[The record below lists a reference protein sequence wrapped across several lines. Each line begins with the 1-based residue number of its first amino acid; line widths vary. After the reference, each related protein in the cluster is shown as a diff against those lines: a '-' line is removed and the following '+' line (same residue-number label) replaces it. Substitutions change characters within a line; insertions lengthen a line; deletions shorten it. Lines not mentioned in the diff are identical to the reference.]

1 MKKST
6 RFLALCLALALTVGC
21 SPAAAQEP
29 QPDPA
34 PNPPVESP
42 AQEPT
47 EPLPPAEEE
56 SSEEEEGYPKSY
68 DSTEELQ
75 AAFDAFLLEDFVESL
90 QDDYLSLHY
99 TLLQPES
106 YGIDPATVEVS
117 LGDIPD
123 EEALAQARQDNQ
135 KLAERLATF
144 DVERLTPQQQ
154 ESYYLYQYL
163 LELSNQSLS
172 EELTYMGS
180 AFSPMQGLQNELASL
195 LMNFDFYSV
204 EDVESYLLLMED
216 IPRYVDEALAF
227 TKTQAEK
234 GLFMADYSADSAISY
249 CSKQVNAG
257 ENGALMEAILANLD
271 NCELLSASQK
281 THYKERAKKIFRDS
295 VLPAYQQIADTLT
308 SLKSPDNNQLGLCY
322 LENGPAYYE
331 YLFRQ
336 KTGSSRS
343 IEEAKELMEETMAL
357 ALAGIQQVI
366 EEDEFTYRQYIHE
379 GIQIDFHSLGGML
392 EQLESAIYDDFP
404 YIDPVDYTISYL
416 DPQVA
421 VAGINAYYVVPP
433 LDNPLKQK
441 IKVNPNGNMD
451 FSDVSTF
458 TLLAHEGFPGH
469 LYQTNLVRQTLPDN
483 PFRQDL
489 SILGYSEGYATY
501 CELFSYNYLEEA
513 LKLSEADREEEG
525 VAQRLL
531 TLDQNFNL
539 MEYCIIALA
548 DMGVNYDGWDKAEL
562 QDFMGNFYDMDADSS
577 DVIFEQLAGDPAGFL
592 SYYVGCAE
600 FLQLRLSAM
609 EELGELF
616 DDMAFHR
623 CILSGGDLPFD
634 LLGQRVEAYIA
645 ETLSAAGSKKAA

>member
-47 EPLPPAEEE
+47 EPLPPAEGETPAQE
-56 SSEEEEGYPKSY
+56 DYPKSY

-249 CSKQVNAG
+249 CRKQVNAG

-343 IEEAKELMEETMAL
+343 IEEAKELMEETMTL

>member
-1 MKKST
+1 MRKST
-6 RFLALCLALALTVGC
+6 RFVTLFLALSLAVGC
-21 SPAAAQEP
+21 SPAAQQP

-34 PNPPVESP
+34 PNPPVETP
-42 AQEPT
+42 AQEP
-47 EPLPPAEEE
+47 LPPVEEE
-56 SSEEEEGYPKSY
+56 TPAEDYPKSY
-68 DSTEELQ
+68 DSTKELQ
-75 AAFDAFLLEDFVESL
+75 AAFDAFLLEDFVEATQS
-90 QDDYLSLHY
+90 DYLSLHY
-99 TLLQPES
+99 TLLQPET
-106 YGIDPATVEVS
+106 YGIDPGTVEVS
-117 LGDIPD
+117 LGEIPD
-123 EEALAQARQDNQ
+123 EEALAQARLENQ

-154 ESYYLYQYL
+154 ESYRLYQYL
-163 LELSNQSLS
+163 LELSNESLS
-172 EELTYMGS
+172 EDLAYMGS

-195 LMNFDFYSV
+195 LMNFEFYSP

-216 IPRYVDEALAF
+216 IPRYVEEALDF
-227 TKTQAEK
+227 TKIQAEK

-249 CSKQVNAG
+249 CRKQVTAG
-257 ENGALMEAILANLD
+257 EKGALLEAILANLE
-271 NCELLSASQK
+271 NCELLSDSQK
-281 THYKERAKKIFRDS
+281 SQYKERARKIFLES
-295 VLPAYQQIADTLT
+295 VLPAYQRMADTLT

-343 IEEAKELMEETMAL
+343 IEEAKDLMEETIAL

-366 EEDEFTYRQYIHE
+366 QEDEFTYRQYIHE

-433 LDNPLKQK
+433 LDSRLTQK

-451 FSDVSTF
+451 FSDISTF
-458 TLLAHEGFPGH
+458 TLLAHEGLPGH

-501 CELFSYNYLEEA
+501 CELFSYNYLEDA
-513 LKLSEADREEEG
+513 LKLSQSDKEEEG

-548 DMGVNYDGWDKAEL
+548 DMGVNYDGWDKADL
-562 QDFMGNFYDMDADSS
+562 QDFMGNFYDIDADGS
-577 DVIFEQLAGDPAGFL
+577 DMIFEQLAGDPAGFL

-600 FLQLRLSAM
+600 FLQLRLHAM

-645 ETLSAAGSKKAA
+645 ETLSAAKSKKAA